1 MNKISYYGLIA
12 YKCNSY
18 DSCRGCTMASYNSG
32 FDSYFSLNHTD
43 LVEKI
48 SKIMYADKKS
58 GYNEADHEFQILF
71 DGLLVYD
78 GVSGYPSN
86 ELFNRYWA
94 NTPEDEQTEEEYNAA
109 ENDGEQMAADALI
122 IMQEAMALAD
132 KRLHDEQAAVVLA
145 EKEAT
150 RKENVAIRLAK
161 DAKDL
166 IEYKRLQKKFN
177 PQSPGEDDE

>member
-18 DSCRGCTMASYNSG
+18 DSCLGCTMASYNSG
-32 FDSYFSLNHTD
+32 FDSYFSLNYTD

-48 SKIMYADKKS
+48 SKIMYADKKG

-78 GVSGYPSN
+78 DMSGYLSN
-86 ELFNRYWA
+86 ELLDRHLNSTSKNERT
-94 NTPEDEQTEEEYNAA
+94 NEEYNAV

-122 IMQEAMALAD
+122 IMQEARALVD
-132 KRLHDEQAAVVLA
+132 KRLHDERAAVVLA

-150 RKENVAIRLAK
+150 RKKNVTIKLAK
-161 DAKDL
+161 DAEDL
-166 IEYKRLQKKFN
+166 VEYERLQKKFN
-177 PQSPGEDDE
+177 PQSPDDDE